1 MSVRESDLVLRP
13 DARAGLII
21 VTVMVVAGAGIVA
34 AILIGDAPTAF
45 APFVAA
51 LFGALA
57 VLGIAS
63 LLRARIVLTPQELV
77 VRGVF
82 SQQHRPRAQAAEI
95 VRATITTPRGSSGE
109 SLFILDAQRNLL
121 IRVSGAAFKREDLDL
136 LIAELGVPCSG
147 FDYPVAPKKFAEMHP
162 GLITKA
168 EQHPYRIAFTTIAII
183 CAIAALTAAVM
194 AATS

>member
-13 DARAGLII
+13 DVRVGLII

-45 APFVAA
+45 APFVAT

-63 LLRARIVLTPQELV
+63 LLRARIVLTPQEIA

-82 SQQHRPRAQAAEI
+82 SEQHRPRAQAAEI

-121 IRVSGAAFKREDLDL
+121 R
-136 LIAELGVPCSG
+136 
-147 FDYPVAPKKFAEMHP
+147 
-162 GLITKA
+162 
-168 EQHPYRIAFTTIAII
+168 
-183 CAIAALTAAVM
+183 
-194 AATS
+194 

>member
-13 DARAGLII
+13 DVRAGLI
-21 VTVMVVAGAGIVA
+21 VVAVLVVAGASIVA

-45 APFVAA
+45 APFVAV
-51 LFGALA
+51 LFTALA

-63 LLRARIVLTPQELV
+63 LLRARIVLTPQEIV

-95 VRATITTPRGSSGE
+95 VRATITAPRGASGE

-136 LIAELGVPCSG
+136 LVAELGVPCSG
-147 FDYPVAPKKFAEMHP
+147 YDHPVAPKRFAEMYP

-168 EQHPYRIAFTTIAII
+168 EQYPYRLAFTAIAVI